1 MAAWI
6 LAQGLSAERPLVILS
21 DNSVEHALFAL
32 AAQHVGVPSAAISPA
47 YSLMSK
53 DFDKLRSMVSLLE
66 PGAIYVSAMQ
76 PFAAALAAIQPLHS
90 ATIVSGNAADTGAI
104 SFRTIAATLETPD
117 VAKAFAAVTPDTIA
131 KFLFTSGSTG
141 TPKAVIN
148 TQRMLTSSQQAKAQ
162 TWSFLEG
169 SGDGLVILDWLPWS
183 HTFGANHNFNLVLR
197 NGGTLFVDGG
207 KPAPGLFATSLAN
220 LRSVMPTV
228 YFNVPRGFDMLI
240 AALRSDDELR
250 RRFFSEVKFAFYAG
264 AALPQNLWDALEEL
278 SIKTVGRAL
287 PMVSAWGS
295 TETSPLAT
303 DCHFQAQ
310 RSGNIG
316 VPIPGTE
323 LKLVPSGDKLEVR
336 VRGPNVTPGYWKAPE
351 LTAQAFDAE
360 GFYLIGDAVT
370 FADPARPELG
380 LFFDGR
386 VAEDFKLNSG
396 TWVSVGTLR
405 VAGIAALAPLAQDIV
420 VTGHGGDEVRFL
432 VFPNIAACRA
442 HAGLTDSADVKDVI
456 GHDKVRHSIAQGL
469 AKLKAQS
476 GNSSGH
482 ATRALLLAEP
492 ASVDGGEIT
501 DKGYINQRAVLTR
514 RAQAVATLDDDGFR
528 RMDRLRRVRRGT
540 SDLARHAG
548 TSPAMTKSKSFALT
562 NLLPKQLTCESF
574 RAIARF
580 TDRAVELPC
589 RAGRKRMLERS
600 GPSGPNARA
609 HQAGWNA
616 GARLAV
622 VAVARSG
629 AALAGHGAEILV
641 QPPQQVDQNLPLV
654 FLQAG
659 QQPPLAFERGHD
671 HLVVDRAPARGQRDG
686 VGAAVVGCGADRDQ
700 AALLQHRKIAAD
712 RPLVEADHVADPRGR
727 NAGLDR
733 QQRHDPPFRDV
744 DAEIAL
750 IKHRRAVRQL
760 VGDEGDERRNVAVE
774 IEQRAV
780 IGGCGLHWA
789 RPARFPAK
797 GNLAHVSIIAAEL
810 RPSNR
815 DMGQGFTRTNF
826 GRSR

>member
-1 MAAWI
+1 MMPAAAPSRDHSDTLFATPAITADRRADGSIVLKSMTPLQPSARCIGDWLEHWARQAPERIFLADRASADAPWSTVTYRDALKRVRSAGAWI

-53 DFDKLRSMVSLLE
+53 DFDKLRSMIRLLE
-66 PGAIYVSAMQ
+66 PGAIYVSAIK

-90 ATIVSGNAADTGAI
+90 ATIVSGDPADTGAT
-104 SFRTIAATLETPD
+104 SFRSIAATPETPD
-117 VAKAFAAVTPDTIA
+117 VAKAFAAVTPDRIA

-162 TWSFLEG
+162 TWSFLEA
-169 SGDGLVILDWLPWS
+169 SGEDLVILDWLPWS

-197 NGGTLFVDGG
+197 NGGTLHVDGG

-240 AALRSDDELR
+240 AALRGDDDLR
-250 RRFFSEVKFAFYAG
+250 QRFFSEVKFAFYAG

-278 SIKTVGRAL
+278 SVKTVGRAL

-442 HAGLTDSADVKDVI
+442 HAGLPDSADAKDVI
-456 GHDKVRHSIAQGL
+456 GHDKVRSAIASGL

-514 RAQAVATLDDDGFR
+514 RAQAVATLDDEA
-528 RMDRLRRVRRGT
+528 
-540 SDLARHAG
+540 S
-548 TSPAMTKSKSFALT
+548 
-562 NLLPKQLTCESF
+562 
-574 RAIARF
+574 
-580 TDRAVELPC
+580 
-589 RAGRKRMLERS
+589 
-600 GPSGPNARA
+600 
-609 HQAGWNA
+609 
-616 GARLAV
+616 
-622 VAVARSG
+622 
-629 AALAGHGAEILV
+629 AEWI
-641 QPPQQVDQNLPLV
+641 
-654 FLQAG
+654 
-659 QQPPLAFERGHD
+659 
-671 HLVVDRAPARGQRDG
+671 
-686 VGAAVVGCGADRDQ
+686 GC
-700 AALLQHRKIAAD
+700 
-712 RPLVEADHVADPRGR
+712 
-727 NAGLDR
+727 
-733 QQRHDPPFRDV
+733 
-744 DAEIAL
+744 
-750 IKHRRAVRQL
+750 
-760 VGDEGDERRNVAVE
+760 
-774 IEQRAV
+774 
-780 IGGCGLHWA
+780 
-789 RPARFPAK
+789 
-797 GNLAHVSIIAAEL
+797 
-810 RPSNR
+810 
-815 DMGQGFTRTNF
+815 
-826 GRSR
+826 

>member
-1 MAAWI
+1 MTSAAALGRDPSDVLFATPAISADRRPDGSIILKSMTPLRESARCIGDWLEHWARQAPDRVFLADRACGDAPWSAVTYKNALSQVRSAAAWI

-53 DFDKLRSMVSLLE
+53 DFDKLKSMVALLQ
-66 PGAIYVSAMQ
+66 PGAIYVSATK

-90 ATIVSGNAADTGAI
+90 AVIVSGDGEAV
-104 SFRTIAATLETPD
+104 SFRRIAATPETPE
-117 VAKAFAAVTPDTIA
+117 VEKAFAAIKPDTIA

-162 TWSFLEG
+162 TWTFL
-169 SGDGLVILDWLPWS
+169 DGIGEDLVILDWLPWS

-197 NGGTLFVDGG
+197 NGGTLYVDGG

-240 AALRSDDELR
+240 GALRGDGDLR
-250 RRFFSEVKFAFYAG
+250 LKFFSQVKFAFYAG
-264 AALPQNLWDALEEL
+264 AALPQNLWDALEAL
-278 SIKTVGRAL
+278 SAETVGRAL

-351 LTAQAFDAE
+351 LTAQAFDSE

-396 TWVSVGTLR
+396 TWVNVGTLR

-420 VTGHGGDEVRFL
+420 VAGHGGDEVRFL

-442 HAGLTDSADVKDVI
+442 HAGLPDSADVKDVI
-456 GHDKVRHSIAQGL
+456 GHNEVRSAIATGL

-476 GNSSGH
+476 GHSSGH
-482 ATRALLLAEP
+482 ATRAMLLAEP

-514 RAQAVATLDDDGFR
+514 RAQALAMLADDA
-528 RMDRLRRVRRGT
+528 
-540 SDLARHAG
+540 S
-548 TSPAMTKSKSFALT
+548 
-562 NLLPKQLTCESF
+562 
-574 RAIARF
+574 
-580 TDRAVELPC
+580 VEWIGC
-589 RAGRKRMLERS
+589 
-600 GPSGPNARA
+600 
-609 HQAGWNA
+609 
-616 GARLAV
+616 
-622 VAVARSG
+622 
-629 AALAGHGAEILV
+629 AE
-641 QPPQQVDQNLPLV
+641 
-654 FLQAG
+654 
-659 QQPPLAFERGHD
+659 
-671 HLVVDRAPARGQRDG
+671 
-686 VGAAVVGCGADRDQ
+686 
-700 AALLQHRKIAAD
+700 
-712 RPLVEADHVADPRGR
+712 
-727 NAGLDR
+727 
-733 QQRHDPPFRDV
+733 
-744 DAEIAL
+744 
-750 IKHRRAVRQL
+750 
-760 VGDEGDERRNVAVE
+760 
-774 IEQRAV
+774 
-780 IGGCGLHWA
+780 
-789 RPARFPAK
+789 
-797 GNLAHVSIIAAEL
+797 
-810 RPSNR
+810 
-815 DMGQGFTRTNF
+815 
-826 GRSR
+826 

>member
-1 MAAWI
+1 MTSAAPSGDDSRSLFATPAIIAERRSDGSILVKSTTPLQPAARCVGDWLEHWARQTPDKVFLGDRAGVDAPWSTVTYRDALKQVRSVAAWI

-47 YSLMSK
+47 YSLMSR
-53 DFDKLRSMVSLLE
+53 DFDKLRSMVSLLQ

-76 PFAAALAAIQPLHS
+76 PFAAALGAIQPLHS

-104 SFRTIAATLETPD
+104 SFRTIATTPETPD
-117 VAKAFAAVTPDTIA
+117 VAKAFAAVTPDTIT

-162 TWSFLEG
+162 TWSFLE
-169 SGDGLVILDWLPWS
+169 DGGEDLVILDWLPWS

-197 NGGTLFVDGG
+197 NGGTLYVDGG
-207 KPAPGLFATSLAN
+207 KPAPGLFTTSLTN

-264 AALPQNLWDALEEL
+264 AALPQNLWDTLEEL

-351 LTAQAFDAE
+351 LTAQAFDEE

-370 FADPARPELG
+370 FADPAHPELG

-442 HAGLTDSADVKDVI
+442 HAGLPDSADVTDVI
-456 GHDKVRHSIAQGL
+456 SHDKVRSTIVQGL

-514 RAQAVATLDDDGFR
+514 RAQAVA
-528 RMDRLRRVRRGT
+528 
-540 SDLARHAG
+540 
-548 TSPAMTKSKSFALT
+548 
-562 NLLPKQLTCESF
+562 
-574 RAIARF
+574 
-580 TDRAVELPC
+580 
-589 RAGRKRMLERS
+589 ML
-600 GPSGPNARA
+600 
-609 HQAGWNA
+609 
-616 GARLAV
+616 
-622 VAVARSG
+622 
-629 AALAGHGAEILV
+629 
-641 QPPQQVDQNLPLV
+641 
-654 FLQAG
+654 
-659 QQPPLAFERGHD
+659 
-671 HLVVDRAPARGQRDG
+671 
-686 VGAAVVGCGADRDQ
+686 
-700 AALLQHRKIAAD
+700 
-712 RPLVEADHVADPRGR
+712 
-727 NAGLDR
+727 
-733 QQRHDPPFRDV
+733 
-744 DAEIAL
+744 
-750 IKHRRAVRQL
+750 
-760 VGDEGDERRNVAVE
+760 GDEASAEW
-774 IEQRAV
+774 
-780 IGGCGLHWA
+780 IGCAG
-789 RPARFPAK
+789 
-797 GNLAHVSIIAAEL
+797 
-810 RPSNR
+810 
-815 DMGQGFTRTNF
+815 
-826 GRSR
+826 

>member
-1 MAAWI
+1 MTTAAATRGDKSGMLFATPEITADRRADGTIWLKSTAPLQPHARCVGDWLEHWARQTPERIFLGERSDIAAPWTTVTYKDALRQVRSVAAWV

-21 DNSVEHALFAL
+21 DNSIDHALFAL
-32 AAQHVGVPSAAISPA
+32 GAMHAGVPAAAISPA
-47 YSLMSK
+47 YSLLSR
-53 DFDKLRSMVSLLE
+53 DFDKLKSMIALLE
-66 PGAIYVSAMQ
+66 PGAIYVSGIKA
-76 PFAAALAAIQPLHS
+76 FAPALAAIKPLH
-90 ATIVSGNAADTGAI
+90 AADIVSGDADSAEAI
-104 SFRTIAATLETPD
+104 SFQSVAATPETPD
-117 VAKAFAAVTPDTIA
+117 VATAFAAVTPDTIA

-162 TWSFLEG
+162 TWTFLE
-169 SGDGLVILDWLPWS
+169 SGEEDLVILDWLPWS

-197 NGGTLFVDGG
+197 NGGTLYIDGG

-240 AALRSDDELR
+240 AALRDDDELR
-250 RRFFSEVKFAFYAG
+250 RRFFGEVKFAFYAG

-351 LTAQAFDAE
+351 LTAQAFDSD

-370 FADPARPELG
+370 FADPDRPELG

-405 VAGIAALAPLAQDIV
+405 VAGISALAPLAQDIV
-420 VTGHGGDEVRFL
+420 VTGHGGDHVRFL

-442 HAGLTDSADVKDVI
+442 HAGLPDSAEASEVI
-456 GHDKVRHSIAQGL
+456 GHQKIRAAIAQGL

-476 GNSSGH
+476 GGGSSAH

-501 DKGYINQRAVLTR
+501 DKGYINQRAVLMR
-514 RAQAVATLDDDGFR
+514 RANAVATLEDDA
-528 RMDRLRRVRRGT
+528 
-540 SDLARHAG
+540 S
-548 TSPAMTKSKSFALT
+548 
-562 NLLPKQLTCESF
+562 
-574 RAIARF
+574 
-580 TDRAVELPC
+580 
-589 RAGRKRMLERS
+589 
-600 GPSGPNARA
+600 
-609 HQAGWNA
+609 
-616 GARLAV
+616 
-622 VAVARSG
+622 
-629 AALAGHGAEILV
+629 AEWI
-641 QPPQQVDQNLPLV
+641 
-654 FLQAG
+654 
-659 QQPPLAFERGHD
+659 
-671 HLVVDRAPARGQRDG
+671 
-686 VGAAVVGCGADRDQ
+686 GCPG
-700 AALLQHRKIAAD
+700 
-712 RPLVEADHVADPRGR
+712 
-727 NAGLDR
+727 
-733 QQRHDPPFRDV
+733 
-744 DAEIAL
+744 
-750 IKHRRAVRQL
+750 
-760 VGDEGDERRNVAVE
+760 
-774 IEQRAV
+774 
-780 IGGCGLHWA
+780 
-789 RPARFPAK
+789 
-797 GNLAHVSIIAAEL
+797 
-810 RPSNR
+810 
-815 DMGQGFTRTNF
+815 
-826 GRSR
+826 